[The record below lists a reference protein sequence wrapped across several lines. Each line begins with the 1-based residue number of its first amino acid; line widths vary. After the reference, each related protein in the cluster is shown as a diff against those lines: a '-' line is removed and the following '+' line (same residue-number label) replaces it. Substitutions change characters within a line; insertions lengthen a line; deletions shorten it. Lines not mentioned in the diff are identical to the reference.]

1 MSVTTKKLSVIAM
14 LTALAYLVMLVI
26 HIPVSFLTLDPK
38 STVIVIAG
46 FMMGPLTALIISVI
60 VAFLEMVTVSTTGPI
75 GFLMNALATASF
87 ACTAAL
93 IYYKRRT
100 LKNAIL
106 GLAAGTIVMTAL
118 MLLWNWLILPFYM
131 EGVTRAD
138 VVPMIMPLL
147 LPFNLLKGALNMA
160 VRCFFTSRSRLALH
174 KAKLLP
180 ESGGEASKRKFNY
193 GVAIFAAIHSAP
205 ALMLLL
211 AHEGA
216 HLTEA
221 FSLTRL
227 LSNGTEN
234 GGAPAKGGFRRH
246 ARSRRFFRRR
256 SFRPHTRCVR
266 NYGRLGMPSFRPIAG
281 PSAGPYVD
289 FPPLP

>member
-14 LTALAYLVMLVI
+14 LPALAYLVMLVI

-160 VRCFFTSRSRLALH
+160 LALLLYKPISLALH

-193 GVAIFAAIHSAP
+193 GVAIFAAI
-205 ALMLLL
+205 LLCTCVMLLL
-211 AHEGA
+211 AM
-216 HLTEA
+216 
-221 FSLTRL
+221 
-227 LSNGTEN
+227 
-234 GGAPAKGGFRRH
+234 KG
-246 ARSRRFFRRR
+246 
-256 SFRPHTRCVR
+256 
-266 NYGRLGMPSFRPIAG
+266 LI
-281 PSAGPYVD
+281 
-289 FPPLP
+289 